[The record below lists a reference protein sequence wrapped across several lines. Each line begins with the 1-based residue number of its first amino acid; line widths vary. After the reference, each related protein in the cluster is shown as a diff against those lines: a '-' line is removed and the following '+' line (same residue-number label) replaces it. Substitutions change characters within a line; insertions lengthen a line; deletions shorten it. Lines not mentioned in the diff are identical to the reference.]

1 MSIRKA
7 VNGCYTLI
15 FFQIEE
21 CSTVQQWEP
30 SFFHYLKI
38 FCQNIGILRHCI
50 GMVRNIGQLSD
61 FQKQTK
67 SKNKY
72 NLIMLYTIYFF
83 WLSLQT
89 SASTT
94 KNSSPSK
101 QRQNSFPIQTTPV
114 WISSADFWK
123 TSSAHPAL
131 ATWESKQFHRARW

>member
-1 MSIRKA
+1 MLYTYFFPNWRMSHCSAMRAIIFPLFKNILSEHRHTE
-7 VNGCYTLI
+7 TL
-15 FFQIEE
+15 
-21 CSTVQQWEP
+21 
-30 SFFHYLKI
+30 Y
-38 FCQNIGILRHCI
+38 
-50 GMVRNIGQLSD
+50 MVRNIGQLSD
-61 FQKQTK
+61 FQKQNKK